1 MKAKVQQYLPVTK
14 CTQAYV
20 DYGENY
26 VGYDQPIVYVYDMSK
41 ARQTIFFTYEQ
52 LTPLATREKRIP
64 LRLFSEYFGGGMS
77 SVMFQE
83 VREFRSMAYSTS
95 AQAGFKSL
103 KPNPN
108 LPGCFITLVG
118 TQADKTMSA
127 ISLVDSLLRDMP
139 VNEKNFAVAKQERIS
154 NIDTEFP
161 SFREIGEKIALVKW
175 LGYTEDPNKG
185 IADLYSK
192 ATFDEMMQYYNQ
204 NVKNHQGHRVLGI
217 VGNVKKLDM
226 KALEKY
232 GKVVVLKLEDIYR
245 K

>member
-1 MKAKVQQYLPVTK
+1 
-14 CTQAYV
+14 
-20 DYGENY
+20 
-26 VGYDQPIVYVYDMSK
+26 
-41 ARQTIFFTYEQ
+41 
-52 LTPLATREKRIP
+52 
-64 LRLFSEYFGGGMS
+64 
-77 SVMFQE
+77 
-83 VREFRSMAYSTS
+83 
-95 AQAGFKSL
+95 
-103 KPNPN
+103 
-108 LPGCFITLVG
+108 
-118 TQADKTMSA
+118 
-127 ISLVDSLLRDMP
+127 MP
-139 VNEKNFAVAKQERIS
+139 VNEKNFAVAKQERIC

-185 IADLYSK
+185 IADIYSK